1 MKKIGLYIT
10 MGAIIFGMTA
20 CNTVQGIGRD
30 VKATGSVIE
39 RTAKKA
45 QQ

>member
-1 MKKIGLYIT
+1 MKSIIAIAICT
-10 MGAIIFGMTA
+10 MIATLTA
-20 CNTVQGIGRD
+20 CNTMQGIGRD
-30 VKATGSVIE
+30 VKATGGAIE

>member
-1 MKKIGLYIT
+1 MKPIATLAIC
-10 MGAIIFGMTA
+10 AIIATLTA

-30 VKATGSVIE
+30 VKATGGAIE